1 MELAIQQLTG
11 LEETLA
17 LYDTYKACMYRPD
30 REKYRQMAQSWLQN
44 DAVRIFACY
53 SQQNPVGILVL
64 HLHPQNAAEIL
75 GIAVSPRAR
84 NHGVATH
91 MLQHAAETLALQT
104 LTAETD
110 AEAVDFY
117 RKTGFQIQTQTKTY
131 DGIPV
136 TRYLCT
142 LTLRSA

>member
-1 MELAIQQLTG
+1 MELAIQKLTG

-17 LYDTYKACMYRPD
+17 LYDTYKACMYQSD

-44 DAVRIFACY
+44 DAVRIFACF
-53 SQQNPVGILVL
+53 SQQNPTGMLVL
-64 HLHPQNAAEIL
+64 HLHLQNAAEIL
-75 GIAVSPRAR
+75 GIAVSPPAR
-84 NHGVATH
+84 NRGVATR
-91 MLQHAAETLALQT
+91 MLQRAAETLALQT

-117 RKTGFQIQTQTKTY
+117 RKTGFQIQTQTKIYNGT
-131 DGIPV
+131 PV

-142 LTLRSA
+142 LTLHST